1 MPRFV
6 ILEHDWPEQHWD
18 FLLDAGGVLRAWRLL
33 AEPGPGR
40 TVPAE
45 ANLDHRMIYLDY
57 EGPLTGDRGSVT
69 RWDSGTFEWFL
80 NEADRVEVELRGE
93 RMKGI
98 AVLEARIASKEWVF
112 TLACAAGSS
121 NQSRSAMGE

>member
-6 ILEHDWPEQHWD
+6 ILEHDWPERHWD
-18 FLLDAGGVLRAWRLL
+18 FLLEAGGVLRAWRLL

-45 ANLDHRMIYLDY
+45 ANFDHRMIYLDY

-69 RWDSGTFEWFL
+69 RWDSGTFEWIVD
-80 NEADRVEVELRGE
+80 EANRVEVELSGE
-93 RMKGI
+93 KLKG
-98 AVLEARIASKEWVF
+98 
-112 TLACAAGSS
+112 AGSVS
-121 NQSRSAMGE
+121 DGFAQFRR